1 MNKHAYLVMAHH
13 QFPLLQT
20 TLRLLDDPRND
31 FFIHMDKKA
40 GAIDF
45 EEIRRAAFPG
55 HFYRS
60 PLCALGRAQPDPL

>member
-1 MNKHAYLVMAHH
+1 MEKHAYLVMAHH

-31 FFIHMDKKA
+31 FFIHIDKKA

-45 EEIRRAAFPG
+45 EEIRRTAPHSHITFIDRLSV
-55 HFYRS
+55 H
-60 PLCALGRAQPDPL
+60 